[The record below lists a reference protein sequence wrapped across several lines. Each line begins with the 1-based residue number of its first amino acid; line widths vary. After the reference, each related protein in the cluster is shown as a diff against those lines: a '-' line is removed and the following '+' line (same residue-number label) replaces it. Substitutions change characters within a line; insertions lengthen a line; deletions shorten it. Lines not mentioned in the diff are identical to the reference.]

1 MGLFYK
7 LYLDLKN
14 RFQVSISHL
23 ETQNNPKL
31 MGLCVANLM
40 NIHTHKGSQM
50 EMFYEYLRNR
60 LQVLVSN
67 PYTQR
72 QSQIDGLC
80 VAHLMNAHTLKDSPN
95 GNVL

>member
-7 LYLDLKN
+7 LYLDFKN
-14 RFQVSISHL
+14 RFQVLISHL

-40 NIHTHKGSQM
+40 NTHTHKG
-50 EMFYEYLRNR
+50 
-60 LQVLVSN
+60 
-67 PYTQR
+67 
-72 QSQIDGLC
+72 
-80 VAHLMNAHTLKDSPN
+80 SPN

>member
-1 MGLFYK
+1 MDLFYK

-14 RFQVSISHL
+14 RFQVLISHL

-40 NIHTHKGSQM
+40 STHTYK
-50 EMFYEYLRNR
+50 
-60 LQVLVSN
+60 
-67 PYTQR
+67 
-72 QSQIDGLC
+72 C
-80 VAHLMNAHTLKDSPN
+80 SPN